1 MVEVGGVW
9 TGHARSWSSVGVP
22 QRPSPEDMAIFF
34 ELVGAALSSSADAS
48 DVGDGAVHRA
58 CILGVTPELV
68 QGAWPA
74 GVSIDSF
81 DRSADMIAQHWAEHP
96 VNPSRVRQADWHA
109 LPVEDARFA
118 VIVGDGCTTQFP
130 ERDYFLVF
138 FREMRRVI
146 QPGGSFFMRC
156 FLSPEVRED
165 EAEIVRQVSDR
176 QVRHFGALK
185 WRIAMMLADRAST
198 QVRVHDIAE
207 AFDRLFPDRDELGA
221 AMGWSRAE
229 IDTIDTYRDV
239 ETVYTFPTLGE
250 FARMCAPHF
259 EIRSVRH
266 GSYELADCCPILT
279 LSPTG

>member
-22 QRPSPEDMAIFF
+22 QRPCAEDMDIFF
-34 ELVGAALSSSADAS
+34 ELVGAALAQGDA
-48 DVGDGAVHRA
+48 VAHRA
-58 CILGVTPELV
+58 CVLGVTPELV

-74 GVSIDSF
+74 GTSIEAF

-96 VNPSRVRQADWHA
+96 ARPSAVREAVWDA

-118 VIVGDGCTTQFP
+118 VIVGDGVTTQFADH
-130 ERDYFLVF
+130 DYYSAF

-146 QPGGSFFMRC
+146 QSGGSLFMRC
-156 FLSPEVRED
+156 FLSPEARQD
-165 EAEIVRQVSDR
+165 EAGIARQVEDR

-185 WRIAMMLADRAST
+185 WRIAMMLADPETT
-198 QVRVHDIAE
+198 QVRVHAIAE
-207 AFDRLFPDRDELGA
+207 TFDRLFPDRDGLSA

-229 IDTIDTYRDV
+229 IDTIDTYRDA
-239 ETVYTFPTLGE
+239 ETIYTFPTLRELG
-250 FARMCAPHF
+250 RMCAPYF
-259 EIRSVRH
+259 EVRSVRH

-279 LSPTG
+279 LSPAG